1 MDWFKLK
8 VFILDEDENKWV
20 HTEVILPYDENTS
33 DEISY
38 YKKFR
43 GNANKF
49 IVTEPITG
57 SDDWRPLKR
66 NRVGNN

>member
-8 VFILDEDENKWV
+8 VFIFSEDENKWV
-20 HTEVILPYDENTS
+20 HVEVILPYDENTS

>member
-8 VFILDEDENKWV
+8 VFVFDEDENKWV

-66 NRVGNN
+66 NRLGNN

>member
-8 VFILDEDENKWV
+8 VFVLDEDENKCV
-20 HTEVILPYDENTS
+20 HTEVIIPYDENTS

>member
-8 VFILDEDENKWV
+8 VFIFSEDENKWV
-20 HTEVILPYDENTS
+20 HVEVILPYDENTP
-33 DEISY
+33 DEIAY

-49 IVTEPITG
+49 IITEPITG
-57 SDDWRPLKR
+57 SDDWMPLKR
-66 NRVGNN
+66 NRVGNI

>member
-8 VFILDEDENKWV
+8 VFVLDEDENKWV
-20 HTEVILPYDENTS
+20 HTEVILHYDENTS

-66 NRVGNN
+66 TRVGNN

>member
-8 VFILDEDENKWV
+8 VFVLDEDENKWV